1 MNEQNAEICARD
13 CMPRLTYLDYETVDK
28 EMNKTVKISQLK
40 KEIYKLQQRDG
51 ARLAEKD
58 NRINQLQNQMQD
70 LNTKFEGS

>member
-1 MNEQNAEICARD
+1 
-13 CMPRLTYLDYETVDK
+13 MPRLTYLDYETVDK